1 MSANRRPRI
10 SRRLPA
16 ARQPVRWSSILL
28 ALLTGLVALGCEDNT
43 KLHQQQATELLE
55 RLAPLIERD
64 TKQVRDGLPE
74 GAKKL
79 ASLLDDDPGA
89 DLAALQ
95 RSIKRARAAVESL
108 AFAKSTFF
116 VFVGKEGTVL
126 RSETD
131 PDLPAGKSLYEAVP
145 EAAKLSEKGTGL
157 FETYGSMHGLRGA
170 QNGPDKQWLVGH
182 PIKNKKGEVTG
193 SFVTGWSLRKYAH
206 YLEED
211 TRRHLTK
218 TLGEKG
224 EKAKAIPLVYVFVVV
239 GKDAYGAPVTPEV
252 NAEALGKMDLLGK
265 AKGGKLQTTVDVDG
279 RSFILV
285 AKPFEDLGDNA
296 GLAVMFSPV

>member
-1 MSANRRPRI
+1 MFADRRAPSCRCPSAAGA
-10 SRRLPA
+10 PA
-16 ARQPVRWSSILL
+16 RWFSIAL
-28 ALLTGLVALGCEDNT
+28 ALLSGLVALGCEDKT

-64 TKQVRDGLPE
+64 TKQVREGLPE

-79 ASLLDDDPGA
+79 AALLDDDPGA

-95 RSIKRARAAVESL
+95 RSIKRARSGVESL

-131 PDLPAGKSLYEAVP
+131 PDLPAGKSLYEAIP
-145 EAAKLSEKGTGL
+145 EAQKLSEEGTGL
-157 FETYGSMHGLRGA
+157 FETYGSMRGLRGA
-170 QNGPDKQWLVGH
+170 QNGPDKQWIVGH

-224 EKAKAIPLVYVFVVV
+224 KAIPLVYVFVVV
-239 GKDAYGAPVTPEV
+239 GTEAYGAPVTPEI
-252 NAEALGKMDLLGK
+252 NAEALGKLDIMGK
-265 AKGGKLQTTVDVDG
+265 AKGGTLQTTVDVDG
-279 RSFILV
+279 RKFLLV
-285 AKPFEDLGDNA
+285 AKPLQDLGDNA
-296 GLAVMFSPV
+296 GLAVMFSAL